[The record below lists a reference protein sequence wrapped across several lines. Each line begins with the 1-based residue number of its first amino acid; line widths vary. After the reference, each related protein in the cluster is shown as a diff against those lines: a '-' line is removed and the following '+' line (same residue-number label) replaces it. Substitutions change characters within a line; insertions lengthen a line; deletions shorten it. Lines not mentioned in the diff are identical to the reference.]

1 MNDRTHNPKRD
12 IASEIAQQLFQ
23 ENESEFGELQLVFQ
37 TNNQPNLY
45 ILQSLTM
52 EGAPS
57 VHGRKLA

>member
-1 MNDRTHNPKRD
+1 MNDGLNNPKRD

-37 TNNQPNLY
+37 TNNQSTLY
-45 ILQSLTM
+45 ISQSLTM